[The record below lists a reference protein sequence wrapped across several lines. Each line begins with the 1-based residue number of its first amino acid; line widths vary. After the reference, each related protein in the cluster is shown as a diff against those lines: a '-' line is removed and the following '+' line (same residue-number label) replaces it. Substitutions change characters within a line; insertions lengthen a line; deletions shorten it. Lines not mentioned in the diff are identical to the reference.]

1 MWSAVMDDYELS
13 ELKAQSKKKR
23 PAGMVWNILTI
34 LVLLVTVGIAL
45 AFLLI
50 YINPNSTLNPF
61 PPPTIN
67 PANFTA
73 TPSVTPRFT
82 LVPSWTPTNI
92 VNPPTETPV
101 PNDPPVSTATLV
113 EKPTTTP
120 PATSAATTDY
130 AFAVQQGSPAA
141 IDANQFHPDVG
152 CNWSGVAGQ
161 AGSLNGEA
169 VRGLFVQLGGSLNG
183 IDSVDDLTMTGLA
196 PQYGQGGFEIT
207 LSDKLIASAGTLW
220 IQLLDQQNLP
230 LSDRVYFNTY
240 DDCTKNLVIIYFEQ
254 VH

>member
-1 MWSAVMDDYELS
+1 MDDEFS
-13 ELKAQSKKKR
+13 ELKAPSKKRR

-34 LVLLVTVGIAL
+34 LVLLVTACIAL
-45 AFLLI
+45 IFFLI
-50 YINPNSTLNPF
+50 YINPNSGLNPF
-61 PPPTIN
+61 PPPSFN
-67 PANFTA
+67 PANATA
-73 TPSVTPRFT
+73 TPTVTPRFT

-92 VNPPTETPV
+92 VYQPTETLASTHTPV
-101 PNDPPVSTATLV
+101 ITATNV
-113 EKPTTTP
+113 AVPTATP
-120 PATSAATTDY
+120 PAATAATNDY
-130 AFAVQQGSPAA
+130 AFALQKGSPAV
-141 IDANQFHPDVG
+141 IDANQFHPDVN

-169 VRGLFVQLGGSLNG
+169 VRGLFVQLGGSLDG
-183 IDSVDDLTMTGLA
+183 VDSVDDLTMTGLA

-207 LSDKLIASAGTLW
+207 LSDRLIASAGSLW

-254 VH
+254 VR